1 MCSIFGSASQGSGF
15 RVQGSGFT
23 RARKEANPMAL
34 QTYRDLTVWQKS
46 MDLVVEIYRLAALF
60 PQAEIFGL
68 TSQIRRAVVSIPA
81 NIAEG
86 YGRLHRGDYLR
97 HLSIARG
104 SLLEVETLLQIAIKL
119 DYLSRD
125 QAISAWGSL
134 QEVGRLMNRLIQS
147 LEKQDQKPGNKS
159 QKLDKSAQEDQQ

>member
-1 MCSIFGSASQGSGF
+1 
-15 RVQGSGFT
+15 
-23 RARKEANPMAL
+23 MAL
-34 QTYRDLTVWQKS
+34 QTYRDLMVWQKS
-46 MDLVVEIYRLAALF
+46 MDLVVEIYRLATLF

-86 YGRLHRGDYLR
+86 YGHLHRGNYLR

-104 SLLEVETLLQIAIKL
+104 SLLEVETLLQIAVRL

-125 QAISAWGSL
+125 QAKSAWGSL
-134 QEVGRLMNRLIQS
+134 QEVGRVMNRLIRS
-147 LEKQDQKPGNKS
+147 LEKSDQKPESKN
-159 QKLDKSAQEDQQ
+159 QKLDESAQEE